1 MSAIILNATPA
12 ITFFS
17 FLPLRLLKFKDTARK
32 LPPLVS
38 KVSEDQKETR
48 VMLRKEKLEKE
59 VLWESLGTRV
69 TRVNEENV
77 GNQE

>member
-1 MSAIILNATPA
+1 MSCLKGSVNTRSVNVKRASQVTQG
-12 ITFFS
+12 
-17 FLPLRLLKFKDTARK
+17 LLVPMET
-32 LPPLVS
+32 LVS

>member
-1 MSAIILNATPA
+1 MKGSVNTRSVNVKRASQVTQG
-12 ITFFS
+12 
-17 FLPLRLLKFKDTARK
+17 LLVPMET
-32 LPPLVS
+32 LVS

>member
-1 MSAIILNATPA
+1 MSYLKGSVNTRSVNVRREIQATQG
-12 ITFFS
+12 
-17 FLPLRLLKFKDTARK
+17 LLVPMET
-32 LPPLVS
+32 LVS
-38 KVSEDQKETR
+38 KVSEDQKEIR

-59 VLWESLGTRV
+59 GLWESLGTRV